1 MNDSRPM
8 IGVGVLV
15 VRDGRVLLGERRGA
29 HGAGTWAPPG
39 GHLEFGETVDTCAR
53 REVREETGLEISNVR
68 EAPYTSDVF
77 QAEHK
82 HYITLFVTA
91 SAPTG
96 EPEVREPLKC
106 SRWSWH
112 PWSEL
117 PRPLFAPLATLLA
130 RGFVPEGV
138 S

>member
-1 MNDSRPM
+1 MNKPRPL

-15 VRDGRVLLGERRGA
+15 MRDGRVLLGQRLGA

-39 GHLEFGETVDTCAR
+39 GHLEFAESVEDCAR
-53 REVREETGLEISNVR
+53 REVREETGLDVVGIQ

-77 QAEHK
+77 AAEEK

-91 SAPTG
+91 QSAIG
-96 EPEVREPLKC
+96 EPALLEPNKC
-106 SRWSWH
+106 SRWAWFDWH
-112 PWSEL
+112 AL
-117 PRPLFAPLATLLA
+117 PRPLFAPLASLCA
-130 RGFVPEGV
+130 RGFVPEGM